1 MPDGPADEAVDVGRR
16 TFFRRFAGDV
26 VSAASS
32 AIGALGVLQETS
44 AEAAR
49 DLLGATEPPGAA
61 TPTGFRSA
69 FRWDGDV
76 CWVVDQRKIPDSIAE
91 YSMRG
96 AAEAAFAIREGVVR
110 GAPVARQLA
119 AIGLALT
126 AHRHRTTRPYAR
138 RAQIRGSANALRAAR
153 PALGGVADATERML
167 DALEAAGGLAGEG
180 DRIAAALRAEAEA
193 IILEATTDHGLL
205 AAALAATLPAT
216 GDAPLRVLVHGHTGV
231 LAGGQYGTGLAG
243 VIAAH
248 HAGRLIHVHVA
259 ETRPELLGSR
269 LAAWEL
275 REAGVSFDV
284 VTDSAAATL
293 IARGEVDAV
302 VLGAERVAANGDVL
316 VVTGGYA
323 LSTVA
328 DRHDVAVL
336 VAAPTSTV
344 DLASPA
350 GASFPEEH
358 RRAEAV
364 TTVRGVRVA
373 VDGAP
378 ALDPSLE
385 VLPAALVGR
394 LVSDAGV
401 LGEPFGLSLPA
412 ALADAAD
419 RHAVLPRFAGA
430 VERAGVERAA
440 AAEPADAADEAAA
453 EPADAAVGGDP
464 GPPAGAG

>member
-1 MPDGPADEAVDVGRR
+1 MPDGPADEGVDLGRR

-32 AIGALGVLQETS
+32 AIGVLGVLQETS

-49 DLLGATEPPGAA
+49 DILGATEAPGEA

-69 FRWDGDV
+69 FRWDGEV

-91 YSMRG
+91 YSIRG
-96 AAEAAFAIREGVVR
+96 AAEAAFAIREGLVR

-138 RAQIRGSANALRAAR
+138 RAQIRGSANAVRAAR

-167 DALEAAGGLAGEG
+167 STLEAAGGLAGDG
-180 DRIAAALRAEAEA
+180 DRIAAALRAEAET

-205 AAALAATLPAT
+205 AAALAATLPVT

-323 LSTVA
+323 LATVA
-328 DRHDVAVL
+328 DRHGVAVL
-336 VAAPTSTV
+336 VAAPTSTF
-344 DLASPA
+344 DLVSPA

-373 VDGAP
+373 VEGAP
-378 ALDPSLE
+378 AIDPSLE
-385 VLPAALVGR
+385 VLPAAIVGR

-430 VERAGVERAA
+430 VERAAVEGAPA
-440 AAEPADAADEAAA
+440 GAPDAPADATAGA
-453 EPADAAVGGDP
+453 DP

>member
-1 MPDGPADEAVDVGRR
+1 MPDRPADDDVDLGRR

-32 AIGALGVLQETS
+32 AIGVLGVLQETS

-49 DLLGATEPPGAA
+49 DILGAGEADGDEG

-76 CWVVDQRKIPDSIAE
+76 CWVVDQRRIPESISE
-91 YSMRG
+91 YSIRG
-96 AAEAAFAIREGVVR
+96 AAEAAFAIREGLVR
-110 GAPVARQLA
+110 GAPVARQVA
-119 AIGLALT
+119 AVGLALT

-138 RAQIRGSANALRAAR
+138 RAQIRGSANGIRAAR

-167 DALEAAGGLAGEG
+167 AALEAAGGLAGEG

-205 AAALAATLPAT
+205 AAALSAALPPT
-216 GDAPLRVLVHGHTGV
+216 GDGPLRVLTHGHTGV

-248 HAGRLIHVHVA
+248 HAGRPVHVHVA

-269 LAAWEL
+269 LTAWEL

-284 VTDSAAATL
+284 VTDTAGATL
-293 IARGEVDAV
+293 MARGEVDAV

-323 LSTVA
+323 LAAVA
-328 DRHDVAVL
+328 DRHGVPVL
-336 VAAPTSTV
+336 VAAPTSAF
-344 DLASPA
+344 DLGSPS
-350 GASFPEEH
+350 GAELPVEQ
-358 RRAEAV
+358 RRGEAV

-373 VDGAP
+373 VEGAP

-385 VLPAALVGR
+385 VLPAALIGR
-394 LVSDAGV
+394 LVTDSGV
-401 LGEPFGLSLPA
+401 LGEPFGQSLPA

-419 RHAVLPRFAGA
+419 RHAVLPRFDGA
-430 VERAGVERAA
+430 VDRASIQARMDVAA
-440 AAEPADAADEAAA
+440 ASEA
-453 EPADAAVGGDP
+453 GTS
-464 GPPAGAG
+464 AGAG